1 MQSNPFPRRILASL
15 LLTCFASTLT
25 LPVQAQVSSGSLYYR
40 LGGNGPGGRATNKN
54 QLTAQLGIKDVLR
67 YNYSCGKFDIGL
79 SWTNVMNGINRLGQT
94 VSGAV
99 QAGISALPLYVLQRA
114 QPGLYQ
120 LYQNYSAKADAMVAA
135 SMRTCEEMETMIAQG
150 KDPYQDFVTISKSAS
165 WKSKTQQGGDA
176 VQAKLDITKNEEH
189 LSNGVNW
196 VFGQT
201 AGGIGKAPL
210 RPMRDL
216 SVAGY
221 NATINRATNTAS
233 NTQYASATEKS
244 TRLVQAFKSPDEL
257 AAFTTQVLGDS
268 QIYLCSGMSNCPST
282 SSTATASGLGPR
294 LDAEF
299 DFVAPRLT
307 SMVNAQ
313 SPSYADMAA
322 VAAPGM
328 TVTPQLLDSVRKLP
342 PDTRALA
349 LNRLAHELA
358 ILRVVDKALVAR
370 NVLLTALS
378 LPEAVAAADV
388 SRDVHAKLDRLTRYI
403 EDMMYEFR
411 IRKEMTGESAL
422 AILDEAANR
431 SGQALRVPGGVPS
444 EPNPLVNG
452 RVTSP

>member
-1 MQSNPFPRRILASL
+1 MQSNPLPRRILASL
-15 LLTCFASTLT
+15 LLAGFASTLA
-25 LPVQAQVSSGSLYYR
+25 LPVQAQTSNGSLYYR

-54 QLTAQLGIKDVLR
+54 QLKAELDIKNALR
-67 YNYSCGKFDIGL
+67 ANYSCGKFDIGL
-79 SWTNVMNGINRLGQT
+79 SWGHLMNDINKLGQT
-94 VSGAV
+94 LEGAV
-99 QAGISALPLYVLQRA
+99 KAGISALPSYAFQRA

-120 LYQNYSAKADAMVAA
+120 LLQNYSAKADAMVAA

-150 KDPYQDFVTISKSAS
+150 KDPYQDFVTVSKNTS
-165 WKSKTQQGGDA
+165 WKAKTQQGGD
-176 VQAKLDITKNEEH
+176 VVDAKLAITNKEEH
-189 LSNGVNW
+189 LENGVNW

-221 NATINRATNTAS
+221 NATINKPTNTAS
-233 NTQYASATEKS
+233 NTQYASATERS

-257 AAFTTQVLGDS
+257 SDFTTQVLGDS
-268 QIYLCSGMSNCPST
+268 QIYLCSGMSNCPGT
-282 SSTATASGLGPR
+282 SSISTASGLGPR

-307 SMVNAQ
+307 SMANAQ
-313 SPSYADMAA
+313 SASYSDMAA

-328 TVTPQLLDSVRKLP
+328 SVTPQLLDSIRKLP
-342 PDTRALA
+342 TETRAVA

-411 IRKEMTGESAL
+411 IRKEMTGASAL

-431 SGQALRVPGGVPS
+431 SGQALRVPGGVQS
-444 EPNPLVNG
+444 DPNPLVNG